1 MVNNMPDKIVVAY
14 VADEHYFPYLMRS
27 MESVRKYNKDVR
39 FVVMSRTIREVP
51 GAEVYNINPDTHQF
65 KYREKDR
72 MREGV
77 YYKLFLP
84 ELPFDKVL
92 YIDCDVLCQR
102 PLNAL
107 WAEKCDFICATE
119 SHNFGKVQA
128 AELHLN
134 RYALTGMMLLN
145 LKALREMNFTQKCL
159 DKLAQISPKWHDETV
174 INLVMADKLRFIDK
188 KYNYCR
194 NRIYDDPIREQDAY
208 LLHYVGRQKSEMLT
222 NDFAGLQSLKSA
234 FAGKDVAIVGNS
246 SALLKKSQGKAIDA
260 HSVVCRFNKGFP
272 CAEVGE
278 KTTVLFMACT
288 LTPDEVAR
296 FGARYTVRR
305 SKLCDNVCDFN
316 IDWADRQRLKQ
327 GGKQPSTGLLAID
340 FALSAGAKSIDLYGF
355 DFFKNPTY
363 YNPVG
368 YQTLHNGN
376 SERERILELAKWG
389 LLKIK

>member
-1 MVNNMPDKIVVAY
+1 MIIAY
-14 VADEHYFPYLMRS
+14 VADEPYLPYLMRS

-51 GAEVYNINPDTHQF
+51 GAEVYNINPDTRQF

-107 WAEKCDFICATE
+107 WAEKCPYICATE
-119 SHNFGKVQA
+119 SHQFGKVQA

-134 RYALTGMMLLN
+134 RYALTGMMLMN
-145 LKALREMNFTQKCL
+145 LKALRKMDFTQKCL
-159 DKLAQISPKWHDETV
+159 DKLAQIKPQWHDETI

-194 NRIYDDPIREQDAY
+194 DRIYDNPIPEQDAY
-208 LLHYVGRQKSEMLT
+208 LLHYVGRQKREMLAD
-222 NDFAGLQSLKSA
+222 DFAELSQLKTL
-234 FAGKDVAIVGNS
+234 FEDKDVAIVGNS
-246 SALLKKSQGKAIDA
+246 SAVLKKGQGKQIDK
-260 HSVVCRFNKGFP
+260 HSAVFRFNKGFP
-272 CAEVGE
+272 SDAVGH
-278 KTTVLFMACT
+278 KTTVLFLACT
-288 LTPDEVAR
+288 LTPEELSR
-296 FGARYTVRR
+296 FGATYTVRR
-305 SKLCDNVCDFN
+305 SKLCGNRCDFN
-316 IDWADRQRLKQ
+316 MSAKDRMRIKQ
-327 GGKQPSTGLLAID
+327 GGRQPSTGFLAID
-340 FALSAGAKSIDLYGF
+340 FALSCGCKNIDLYGF

-363 YNPVG
+363 YNPEG
-368 YQTLHNGN
+368 YKTLHNGAK
-376 SERERILELAKWG
+376 ERERILELEKAG

>member
-1 MVNNMPDKIVVAY
+1 MIIAY
-14 VADEHYFPYLMRS
+14 VADEPYLPYLMRS
-27 MESVRKYNKDVR
+27 MESVRKYNKDAR
-39 FVVMSRTIREVP
+39 FVVLTTKEFQLP
-51 GAEVYNINPDTHQF
+51 GAEVYTFRPDTSKF
-65 KYREKDR
+65 KFRTKDR
-72 MREGV
+72 MGEGV

-102 PLNAL
+102 PLHAL
-107 WAEKCDFICATE
+107 WAEKCPYICATE
-119 SHNFGKVQA
+119 SHQFGKVQA

-159 DKLAQISPKWHDETV
+159 DKLAQISPKWHDETI

-194 NRIYDDPIREQDAY
+194 NRIYDNPIREQDAY

-222 NDFAGLQSLKSA
+222 TEFAGLNSLKKV
-234 FAGKDVAIVGNS
+234 FEGKDVAIVGNS
-246 SALLKKSQGKAIDA
+246 SAVLKKSQGNAIDA
-260 HSVVCRFNKGFP
+260 HSVVCRFNKGYP

-305 SKLCDNVCDFN
+305 SKLCANTCDFN
-316 IDWADRQRLKQ
+316 IDRADRQRLKQ
-327 GGKQPSTGLLAID
+327 DGKQPSTGLLAID
-340 FALSAGAKSIDLYGF
+340 FALACGCKSIDLYGF
-355 DFFKNPTY
+355 DFFKEPTY

-368 YQTLHNGN
+368 YLTLHNGLK
-376 SERERILELAKWG
+376 EAEKVLEYEKAG
-389 LLKIK
+389 LVCIK